1 MILLPLLGSVMYCI
15 SNLNVPLSALNI
27 RGDLFTLQNVPYVS
41 KTGIHQLMHIF
52 LSSLS
57 IECHSLVIDISNDAI
72 RQLSFRHGF

>member
-1 MILLPLLGSVMYCI
+1 MYCI
-15 SNLNVPLSALNI
+15 CKLNVPLSAL
-27 RGDLFTLQNVPYVS
+27 DEAPLFTLQNVPYVS

-57 IECHSLVIDISNDAI
+57 IECHFLVIDISNDAI

>member
-15 SNLNVPLSALNI
+15 CNLNVPLDEAPV
-27 RGDLFTLQNVPYVS
+27 FTLQNVPYVS